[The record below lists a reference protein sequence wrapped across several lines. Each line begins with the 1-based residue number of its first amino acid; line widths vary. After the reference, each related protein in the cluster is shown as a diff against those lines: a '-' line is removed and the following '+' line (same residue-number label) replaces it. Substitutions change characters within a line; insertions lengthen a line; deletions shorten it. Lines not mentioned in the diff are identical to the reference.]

1 LYLVPSDVI
10 QPSEIS
16 AQEFTELQTQ
26 QNDDLTKCC
35 ETFFETL
42 DGFAE
47 TKNKHRSATWPLQM
61 MLLVSRLI
69 FRLPNQP
76 GSYPTSFYATFV
88 KNYNGVEC
96 TGTFTSPKQQI

>member
-1 LYLVPSDVI
+1 MF
-10 QPSEIS
+10 S

-35 ETFFETL
+35 ENFFETL

-61 MLLVSRLI
+61 MLLVCRLV
-69 FRLPNQP
+69 FCQVQE
-76 GSYPTSFYATFV
+76 YF
-88 KNYNGVEC
+88 
-96 TGTFTSPKQQI
+96 